1 MINSHNN
8 KLKRALVW
16 APSKL
21 YELAVRLR
29 VVAYETAYLQP
40 KRLDATVISVGNLTL
55 GGAGKTPMVQYI
67 ARYLKSEDHRV
78 AILTRG
84 YARKSSGMRVL
95 NDRANRGEG
104 GQASSYFEFGDE
116 PVMLA
121 RAMPEIPIIVNKD
134 RYEAGRRAEQSFGSD
149 VLVLDDGYQHLS
161 LARDLN
167 ILLIDATDTFGGF
180 EMPPF
185 GRLREPL
192 YGLKRADVV
201 IVTRADRAFDEAQ
214 TRAIIKHYCGESVP
228 VMFFYSGITALR
240 HLATGEAYEINNFAG
255 WNVAVAC
262 AIGNTQAFSDDLL
275 QVGINIVSEKFFRD
289 HHPFTQAELDEI
301 TRSAKETGAD
311 AILTTEKDAVRLEG
325 LKHGDIPVYAAQL
338 ELQSDDEVRL
348 KSLLLRTVSKGKSK
362 K

>member
-1 MINSHNN
+1 MNKTHN
-8 KLKRALVW
+8 KLTRALLW

-29 VVAYETAYLQP
+29 VAAYETDYLKQ
-40 KRLDATVISVGNLTL
+40 KKLGATVISVGNLTL

-84 YARKSSGMRVL
+84 YARESSGMRVL
-95 NDRANRGEG
+95 NDPTKRGEVE
-104 GQASSYFEFGDE
+104 ASRSYLEFGDE
-116 PVMLA
+116 PLMLA
-121 RAMPEIPIIVNKD
+121 RSLPDVPIIVNND
-134 RYEAGRRAEQSFGSD
+134 RHVAGRKAEQSFGCD
-149 VLVLDDGYQHLS
+149 VLLLDDGYQHLS

-167 ILLIDATDTFGGF
+167 ILLIDATDAFGGF

-192 YGLKRADVV
+192 YGLKRADAV

-214 TRAIIKHYCGESVP
+214 TRAIIRHYCGDSVP
-228 VMFFYSGITALR
+228 VMYFYSGITSLR
-240 HLATGEAYEINNFAG
+240 HLATSEVYEVKSFAG
-255 WNVAVAC
+255 WNVSVVC
-262 AIGNTQAFSDDLL
+262 GIGNPQAFSDDIL

-289 HHPFTQAELDEI
+289 HHAFTQADLDEI
-301 TRSAKETGAD
+301 TRAAKETGAD

-325 LKHGDIPVYAAQL
+325 LTHGDIPTYAAQL

-348 KSLLLRTVSKGKSK
+348 KSLLLRTLRK